1 MKQTLLN
8 SIDEKI
14 EQQKILKVMA
24 AELPKHDGKKITKRL
39 TNALGDNFR
48 LRNLAYMTYLDYK
61 NSTTKIEVS
70 ILLSYDDKLEY
81 KNIPSEQINNYYKL
95 LTESISELEKSVLSL
110 DHIDGQFYLLKQFI
124 EGLDDLPYQIKT
136 LMSEKH
142 NLTFKNYYRS

>member
-24 AELPKHDGKKITKRL
+24 AELPKHDGKKITKRI
-39 TNALGDNFR
+39 TNALGENFY
-48 LRNLAYMTYLDYK
+48 LSYVGSMTY
-61 NSTTKIEVS
+61 
-70 ILLSYDDKLEY
+70 LEY
-81 KNIPSEQINNYYKL
+81 KNYTTKLEVSVLISYDGKIDYKNIPTERINGYYKS
-95 LTESISELEKSVLSL
+95 LTESIVELEKSVLSL
-110 DHIDGQFYLLKQFI
+110 DHIEGQFHLLKQFI
-124 EGLDDLPYQIKT
+124 EGLDDLPYQVKT

>member
-39 TNALGDNFR
+39 TNALGENFY
-48 LRNLAYMTYLDYK
+48 LRHIGSMTYLDYK
-61 NSTTKIEVS
+61 NYKTKIEVS
-70 ILLSYDDKLEY
+70 ILLSYDSQLEY
-81 KNIPSEQINNYYKL
+81 EKIASIQIANYYKS
-95 LTESISELEKSVLSL
+95 LTESIVELEKSVLSL
-110 DHIDGQFYLLKQFI
+110 DHIDGQFHLLKQFI
-124 EGLDDLPYQIKT
+124 EGLDDLPYQVKT
-136 LMSEKH
+136 LMAEKH

>member
-14 EQQKILKVMA
+14 EQQKILKIMA

-39 TNALGDNFR
+39 TNALGEHFR
-48 LRNLAYMTYLDYK
+48 LRYLAGMTYLDYK
-61 NSTTKIEVS
+61 NYTTKIEVS
-70 ILLSYDDKLEY
+70 ILISYDDKLEY
-81 KNIPSEQINNYYKL
+81 KNIPSEQINNYYKS

-110 DHIDGQFYLLKQFI
+110 DHIEGQFYLLKQFI
-124 EGLDDLPYQIKT
+124 EGLDDLPYQVKT
-136 LMSEKH
+136 MMQEKH